1 MTLIPL
7 KLPAGVYRNGTE
19 FEASN
24 RWRDASLVRWID
36 NTMRPVGGWQERDTM
51 DTVAIR
57 GMLSWTDL
65 SNNQRIAAGSYN
77 KLSVAIAS
85 GTVTDITPVSFTD
98 GTEDAVINTG
108 YGGGFYGA
116 GFYGTTR
123 LAQGLYGEATT
134 WSLDNF
140 GEILVACSSSDGQL
154 LEWTLNVANPAVAIT
169 NAPTDNLGLVV
180 TEERFIFALGAG
192 GNPRKVQWCDR
203 EDRTLWTPAATNEA
217 GDIELQTSG
226 QIMQGIRTRGQTL
239 ILTDLDAHSATYI
252 GGQFV
257 YGFQRVGSSCGAT
270 SRKAAAAVD
279 EGVFWMGQ
287 RGFFMYSGGAVADLP
302 CEVADYVFND
312 INGDQISKVF
322 AVSNQSFNE
331 IWWFYPSATSI
342 ENDRYVSFNYAENHW
357 GIGQLTRTSGVD
369 RGVFSSPIWAADNGK
384 TYNHEFGFNYDGA
397 STFAES
403 GPISLGNGD
412 NVMRATMLYPDEK
425 TQGGVQGIFKTRFY
439 PNDTE
444 TSHGPYIMDN
454 PTPVR
459 FTGRQVRFRVQSP
472 LLLDSTGI
480 PLLNFFDAALSGSEP
495 EYSILNQTDAS
506 GRKYGDI
513 DNDGDVDGTDA
524 FILLAYSQGTLFDQE
539 IKSYIEYTLQPY
551 LLSLYNDY
559 PEVQALYD
567 GYAASDWR
575 VGVMRLD
582 ASAGG
587 KR

>member
-1 MTLIPL
+1 MALLPL

-24 RWRDASLVRWID
+24 RWRDASLVRWVD
-36 NTMRPVGGWQERDTM
+36 NTMRPIGGWEERDTM
-51 DTVAIR
+51 DTAAIR
-57 GMLSWTDL
+57 GMISWNDL
-65 SNNQRIAAGSYN
+65 SNDRRIAAGSYN
-77 KLSVAIAS
+77 KLSVATAA
-85 GTVTDITPVSFTD
+85 GTVTDITPVSFTA

-116 GFYGTTR
+116 GYYGTTR
-123 LAQGLYGEATT
+123 LAQGQYGEATT

-140 GEILVACSSSDGQL
+140 GEILVACSSTDGQL
-154 LEWTLNVANPAVAIT
+154 LEWTLNTANPAVAIT
-169 NAPTDNLGLVV
+169 NAPINNLGLVV

-192 GNPRKVQWCDR
+192 NNPRLVQWCDR
-203 EDRTLWTPAATNEA
+203 EDRNLWTPAATNEA

-257 YGFQRVGSSCGAT
+257 YGFQRVGSSCGVT

-287 RGFFMYSGGAVADLP
+287 RGFHVYSGGAVADLP
-302 CEVADYVFND
+302 CTVSDYVFTD
-312 INGDQISKVF
+312 INRDQISKVW
-322 AVSNQSFNE
+322 AVSNQQYNE
-331 IWWFYPSATSI
+331 IFWFYPSAASNEI
-342 ENDRYVSFNYAENHW
+342 DRYVAYNYSEQHW
-357 GIGQLTRTSGVD
+357 TIGQLARTSGVD
-369 RGVFSSPIWAADNGK
+369 RGVFSSPIWAAPSGK
-384 TYNHEFGFNYDGA
+384 TYNHEFGLNYDGA
-397 STFAES
+397 SVFAES

-412 NVMRATMLYPDEK
+412 TVMRAINLLPDEK
-425 TQGGVQGIFKTRFY
+425 TQGDVTATFKTRFY

-444 TSHGPYIMDN
+444 TSHGPYSMAN

-459 FTGRQVRFRVQSP
+459 FTGRQMRMR
-472 LLLDSTGI
+472 
-480 PLLNFFDAALSGSEP
+480 
-495 EYSILNQTDAS
+495 
-506 GRKYGDI
+506 I
-513 DNDGDVDGTDA
+513 DGA
-524 FILLAYSQGTLFDQE
+524 R
-539 IKSYIEYTLQPY
+539 
-551 LLSLYNDY
+551 
-559 PEVQALYD
+559 QA
-567 GYAASDWR
+567 DWR

>member
-7 KLPAGVYRNGTE
+7 KLPEGVYRNGTE

-24 RWRDASLVRWID
+24 RWRDASLVRWIE
-36 NTMRPVGGWQERDTM
+36 NTMRPIGGWQERDTM
-51 DTVAIR
+51 DTAAIR
-57 GMLSWTDL
+57 GMLAWTDL
-65 SNNQRIAAGSYN
+65 SSDQRIASGSYN
-77 KLSVAIAS
+77 KLSVATSS
-85 GTVTDITPVSFTD
+85 GTVTDITPVSFTA

-116 GFYGTTR
+116 GYYGTTR
-123 LAQGLYGEATT
+123 LAQGQYGEATT

-140 GEILVACSSSDGQL
+140 GEILVACSSTDGQL
-154 LEWTLNVANPAVAIT
+154 LEWTLNTANPAVAIT
-169 NAPTDNLGLVV
+169 NAPINNLGLVV

-192 GNPRKVQWCDR
+192 NNPRLVQWCDR
-203 EDRTLWTPAATNEA
+203 EDRNLWTPAATNEA

-257 YGFQRVGSSCGAT
+257 YGFQRVGSSCGVT

-287 RGFFMYSGGAVADLP
+287 RGFHVYSGGAVADLP
-302 CEVADYVFND
+302 CTVSDYVFTD
-312 INGDQISKVF
+312 INRDQISKVW
-322 AVSNQSFNE
+322 AVSNQQYNE
-331 IWWFYPSATSI
+331 IFWFYPSAASNEI
-342 ENDRYVSFNYAENHW
+342 DRYVAYNYSEQHW
-357 GIGQLTRTSGVD
+357 TIGQLARTSGVD
-369 RGVFSSPIWAADNGK
+369 RGVFSSPIWAAPSGK
-384 TYNHEFGFNYDGA
+384 TYNHEFGLNYDGA
-397 STFAES
+397 SVFAES

-412 NVMRATMLYPDEK
+412 TVMRAINLLPDEK
-425 TQGGVQGIFKTRFY
+425 TQGDVTATFKTRFY

-444 TSHGPYIMDN
+444 TSHGPYSMAN

-459 FTGRQVRFRVQSP
+459 FTGRQMRMR
-472 LLLDSTGI
+472 
-480 PLLNFFDAALSGSEP
+480 
-495 EYSILNQTDAS
+495 
-506 GRKYGDI
+506 I
-513 DNDGDVDGTDA
+513 DGA
-524 FILLAYSQGTLFDQE
+524 R
-539 IKSYIEYTLQPY
+539 
-551 LLSLYNDY
+551 
-559 PEVQALYD
+559 QA
-567 GYAASDWR
+567 DWR

>member
-1 MTLIPL
+1 MALIPL

-24 RWRDASLVRWID
+24 RWRDASLVRWIE
-36 NTMRPVGGWQERDTM
+36 NTMRPIGGWQERDTM

-57 GMLSWTDL
+57 GMLAWTDL
-65 SNNQRIAAGSYN
+65 TSDQRIASGSYN
-77 KLSVAIAS
+77 KLSVASAAGI
-85 GTVTDITPVSFTD
+85 VTDITPVSFTA

-116 GFYGTTR
+116 GYYGTTR
-123 LAQGLYGEATT
+123 LAQGQYGEATT

-140 GEILVACSSSDGQL
+140 GEILVACSSTDGQL
-154 LEWTLNVANPAVAIT
+154 LEWTLNTANPAVAIT

-192 GNPRKVQWCDR
+192 GNPRLVKWCDR
-203 EDRTLWTPAATNEA
+203 EDRNLWTPAATNEA
-217 GDIELQTSG
+217 GDLELQTSG

-239 ILTDLDAHSATYI
+239 VITDVDAHSATYI

-287 RGFFMYSGGAVADLP
+287 RGFHVYSGGAVADLP
-302 CEVADYVFND
+302 CTVSDYVFTD
-312 INGDQISKVF
+312 INRDQISKVW
-322 AVSNQSFNE
+322 AVSNQQYNE
-331 IWWFYPSATSI
+331 IFWFYPSAGSNEI
-342 ENDRYVSFNYAENHW
+342 DRYVAYNYSEQHW
-357 GIGQLTRTSGVD
+357 TIGQLARTSGVD
-369 RGVFSSPIWAADNGK
+369 RGVFSSPIWAAPSGK
-384 TYNHEFGFNYDGA
+384 TYNHEFGLNYDGA
-397 STFAES
+397 SVFAES

-412 NVMRATMLYPDEK
+412 TVMRAINLLPDEK
-425 TQGGVQGIFKTRFY
+425 TQGDVTATFKTRFY

-444 TSHGPYIMDN
+444 TSHGPYSMAN

-459 FTGRQVRFRVQSP
+459 FTGRQMRMR
-472 LLLDSTGI
+472 
-480 PLLNFFDAALSGSEP
+480 
-495 EYSILNQTDAS
+495 
-506 GRKYGDI
+506 I
-513 DNDGDVDGTDA
+513 DGA
-524 FILLAYSQGTLFDQE
+524 R
-539 IKSYIEYTLQPY
+539 
-551 LLSLYNDY
+551 
-559 PEVQALYD
+559 QA
-567 GYAASDWR
+567 DWR

>member
-257 YGFQRVGSSCGAT
+257 YGFQRVGSSCGVT

-312 INGDQISKVF
+312 INRDQISKVF

-357 GIGQLTRTSGVD
+357 SIGQLTRTSGVD

-425 TQGGVQGIFKTRFY
+425 TQGGVQAIFKTRFY

-444 TSHGPYIMDN
+444 TLHGPYIMDN

-513 DNDGDVDGTDA
+513 DNDGDVDGLDWA
-524 FILLAYSQGTLFDQE
+524 FLVGYTQGTLFDQE
-539 IKSYIEYTLQPY
+539 AKSYIEDTLQPY